1 MRGLSL
7 GLGKVSPILA
17 MSVIVALWTHSPSAP
32 SVARFLFIPLILYS
46 HLSSFYACT
55 RVRIGSNV
63 GLVVRIVSN
72 FGLPGYS
79 HWSINPTID
88 KTRPVE
94 RYRLGVIGLRV
105 MFKTR
110 PFDTALISLVQRSG
124 GYRNLKPTP
133 IGYQRL

>member
-32 SVARFLFIPLILYS
+32 SVARLLFIPLILYS

-72 FGLPGYS
+72 FCLAGYS

-88 KTRPVE
+88 KTRPV
-94 RYRLGVIGLRV
+94 GVIGLWI

-124 GYRNLKPTP
+124 GYRNSKPTP